1 VHRSFTHWFARLA
14 VVTLVCAA
22 GASHAA
28 PPPTGLDGTWLG
40 TLDTGAIKLRV
51 VFHIDHAP
59 DGALH
64 ATLDSP
70 DQGVTGLPVATAS
83 YEAATLRLELTKP
96 QARFEGKLTGDRL
109 VGTWNQGAALPLVLA
124 RVDKVDVPRRPQ
136 EPVRP
141 FPYKEEPVTISV
153 LAAPRDHAST
163 ERITLAGTLTLPP
176 GNGPFAAVVFIT
188 GSGSQDR
195 DETVFGHKPF
205 LVLSDALTRRG
216 IATLR
221 VDDRGTGA
229 STGSAE
235 KSTTLDFAEDV
246 KAELAWLAA
255 RPEIDRRAIGVIGHS
270 EGGVIGP
277 IVGATSEL
285 ARFVVM
291 LAGTGMPGDQ
301 ILIAQSA
308 LIARAMG
315 EPDDKIKRDTRDG
328 EALFRKVRAAK
339 TDADVEAAV
348 TAFIA
353 ASPATKAERESIAK
367 LLRSPWGRA
376 FITLDPVGYLQ
387 KLRVPVLAISGDR
400 DLQVPKENIPL
411 IEAALRRGHNPDATA
426 VLLPGLNHLFQ
437 HTKTGAPTEYGSIEE
452 SFAPEALKLVGDWIV
467 ERTARLRKP

>member
-1 VHRSFTHWFARLA
+1 VHRSLHHWFTLLA
-14 VVTLVCAA
+14 VVTLIGAA
-22 GASHAA
+22 GAAHAG
-28 PPPTGLDGTWLG
+28 PPPTRPDGLWLG
-40 TLDTGAIKLRV
+40 TLETGPAKLRI
-51 VFHIDHAP
+51 VFHIDHTP

-70 DQGVTGLPVATAS
+70 DQGVTGLPVATVS
-83 YEAATLRLELTKP
+83 YEASTLKLELTKP
-96 QARFEGKLTGDRL
+96 PARFEGKLTGDRL
-109 VGTWNQGAALPLVLA
+109 VGTWNQGAALPLVLS
-124 RVDKVDVPRRPQ
+124 RVDKIDAPRRPQ

-153 LAAPRDHAST
+153 LAAPRDRANT
-163 ERITLAGTLTLPP
+163 DRITLAGTLTLPP
-176 GNGPFAAVVFIT
+176 GKGPFAAVVFIT

-229 STGSAE
+229 STGTAE
-235 KSTTLDFAEDV
+235 ASTTLDFAEDV

-301 ILIAQSA
+301 ILLEQSA
-308 LIARAMG
+308 LIARAIG
-315 EPDDKIKRDTRDG
+315 EPGDKIKRDTADA

-339 TDADVEAAV
+339 TDADLEAAV
-348 TAFIA
+348 A
-353 ASPATKAERESIAK
+353 AYVAAVPAYKAERASIEK

-376 FITLDPVGYLQ
+376 FVTLDPVGYLQ
-387 KLRVPVLAISGDR
+387 KLRVPVLAISGDL
-400 DLQVPKENIPL
+400 DLQVPKDNIPL
-411 IEAALRRGHNPDATA
+411 IEAALRRGHNPDAT
-426 VLLPGLNHLFQ
+426 VKLLPGLNHLFQ
-437 HTKTGAPTEYGSIEE
+437 HTRTGAPTEYGTIEE
-452 SFAPEALKLVGDWIV
+452 SFAPEAVKLVGDWIV
-467 ERTARLRKP
+467 ERTTRLRKP